1 MTKEQRMKIIAFA
14 GSNSS
19 VSINRQ
25 LVRFAAS
32 YFKNDT
38 VELLD
43 LNDFE
48 MPIYSYDREHKTGV
62 PEPALRFAQLIDGCD
77 LIMISLA
84 EHNGAYSAAFKNV
97 FDWVSRIHGRKAWAD
112 KPMFLLST
120 STGARG
126 GASVMEMAIK
136 RFPRNGGTV
145 IATFSLPLFEENFTV
160 GTGIINAAL
169 LAELEE
175 KIENVKKQLIL

>member
-1 MTKEQRMKIIAFA
+1 MKIIAFA

-62 PEPALRFAQLIDGCD
+62 PEAALRFAQLIDGCD

-84 EHNGAYSAAFKNV
+84 EHNVAYITAFKNI
-97 FDWVSRIHGRKAWAD
+97 FDWVSRIPGGKVWAG
-112 KPMFLLST
+112 KPMFLLS
-120 STGARG
+120 SSDGVRG
-126 GASVMEMAIK
+126 GASVIEIATK

-145 IATFSLPLFEENFTV
+145 IATFSLPSFDKNFAA
-160 GTGIINAAL
+160 GTGITNAAL

-175 KIENVKKQLIL
+175 RIEDVKKQLAS

>member
-1 MTKEQRMKIIAFA
+1 MRIIAFA

-32 YFKNDT
+32 YFKNDS

-48 MPIYSYDREHKTGV
+48 MPIYSADIERETGI
-62 PEPALRFAQLIDGCD
+62 PALARSFARLIDDCD

-112 KPMFLLST
+112 KRMFLLST

-126 GASVMEMAIK
+126 GASVMEMATK

-145 IATFSLPLFEENFTV
+145 IATFSLPLFEENFIA
-160 GTGIINAAL
+160 GTGITNAVL

-175 KIENVKKQLIL
+175 KIESVKKQLTS